1 MRAQLAYGITTLHNP
16 SNDNVDGYVEREM
29 VESGYMLGSRV
40 SYVLLYRTWLIVF
53 QIYHT
58 GNVLYGADGANRVE
72 INRLEDARQALRRI
86 KKEGGPASFSGKNYN
101 QPVRSA
107 RQRFLLAA
115 KEVDF
120 QIVPEGSVLFDQ
132 F

>member
-1 MRAQLAYGITTLHNP
+1 
-16 SNDNVDGYVEREM
+16 
-29 VESGYMLGSRV
+29 MLGSRV
-40 SYVLLYRTWLIVF
+40 SLAPLCQYLTDCV

-58 GNVLYGADGANRVE
+58 GNVLYGADGPNRVE

-107 RQRFLLAA
+107 RHRFLLAA
-115 KEVDF
+115 KEVNF
-120 QIVPEGSVLFDQ
+120 QIVPEGSVPTFAQLH
-132 F
+132 